1 MIKKAR
7 ASAIEREPQG
17 WSRYIAVPTG
27 VDGRSLD
34 ETKDLAVTTGW
45 AHASKDGVT
54 MPGKDKLIERDY
66 TIGGYQVA

>member
-1 MIKKAR
+1 M
-7 ASAIEREPQG
+7 
-17 WSRYIAVPTG
+17 PTG